1 MHRGSQTKVLLQMLV
16 SLDQNP
22 SPDTD
27 YIKVDKRVISPVSV
41 LPLLV
46 LAALAPALAGA
57 AVVLVVTEALLLTEA
72 APLGNAIAVVVKVT

>member
-1 MHRGSQTKVLLQMLV
+1 MLV

>member
-1 MHRGSQTKVLLQMLV
+1 MHRGSQAKVLLQMLV
-16 SLDQNP
+16 FFDQKP

-41 LPLLV
+41 LPLPV

-57 AVVLVVTEALLLTEA
+57 AVVVADTEALLPTEA